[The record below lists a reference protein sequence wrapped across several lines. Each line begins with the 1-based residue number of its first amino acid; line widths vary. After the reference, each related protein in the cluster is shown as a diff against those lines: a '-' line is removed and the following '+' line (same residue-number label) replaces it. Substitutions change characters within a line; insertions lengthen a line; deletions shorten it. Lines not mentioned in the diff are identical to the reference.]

1 MPAIN
6 TFPWEEGFG
15 TAAAWLPTFWQLSNS
30 IYPEYGSTSGSTWVR
45 GRWLN
50 ATYNAAKF
58 AYHSTPAKAGWL
70 VTPPIE
76 IPATAHELKF
86 DLALTA
92 YNSAE
97 QYVDDMHESQIFR
110 VVMSDTPTMDNP
122 IILREWNS
130 TDSPYAITGIS
141 HLGEEVVIP
150 LAGIT
155 GVKFFAF
162 YAETL
167 QKLASPS
174 APDIYVDNVGVRLS
188 PVIYPIAPD
197 VDVTLA
203 PNTTAVISP
212 TGGATLAGAYEDD
225 SAILTAIPN
234 SNFVPA
240 YHKVWRIIGDGMIN
254 LTISTLED
262 WFAYMVGGDW
272 FAQEVVP
279 GVDIIVP
286 INLGAK
292 DGSFEFALGGGG
304 HPTLPVELSYFNAV
318 FVAENNSVNLS
329 WKTESESQMLGYYI
343 YRSMDENLSDAT
355 IISSLIHATNTSAAH
370 SYSFIDNTLLGEG
383 VYYYWLNTIEINGHD
398 SFHGPVTFEYNLF
411 DDEGEQVIPFTTRL
425 KGVYP
430 NPFNPNTNIGFELS
444 EKSEIK
450 ISIYNVRGQMVRN
463 YPSKT
468 YEAGHGSVAWDG
480 KDDSGNAVSSG
491 VYHIRMITGKKSFS
505 TKAVLMK

>member
-30 IYPEYGSTSGSTWVR
+30 IYPEYGSTSVSTWIR

-58 AYHSTPAKAGWL
+58 AYQSTPAKAGWL

-92 YNSAE
+92 YNSAD
-97 QYVDDMHESQIFR
+97 QYVADMHESQIFR

-122 IILREWNS
+122 TILREWNS

-150 LAGIT
+150 LGGIT

-167 QKLASPS
+167 QKLASPFS
-174 APDIYVDNVGVRLS
+174 PDIYVDNVGVRLS

-203 PNTTAVISP
+203 PNTTVVISP
-212 TGGATLAGAYEDD
+212 IGGATLAGAYEDD
-225 SAILTAIPN
+225 AATTTPIPN
-234 SNFVPA
+234 SMFVPA

-254 LTISTLED
+254 LTISTLEE
-262 WFAYMVGGDW
+262 WFAHMVGGEW
-272 FAQEVVP
+272 VAQEVTP

-286 INLGAK
+286 IDLGAK
-292 DGSFEFALGGGG
+292 DGSFEFALGSGGN
-304 HPTLPVELSYFNAV
+304 PTLPVELSYFNAV
-318 FVAENNSVNLS
+318 FVAKENSVNLK
-329 WKTESESQMLGYYI
+329 WKTESETQMLGYQI
-343 YRSMDENLSDAT
+343 YRSMDTNLANAE
-355 IISSLIHATNTSAAH
+355 LITGKILEATNSSTGNTY
-370 SYSFIDNTLLGEG
+370 SYSDREIENGT
-383 VYYYWLNTIEINGHD
+383 YYYWLEAV
-398 SFHGPVTFEYNLF
+398 SYNSSDYYGYQSVVVDFPSTPELP
-411 DDEGEQVIPFTTRL
+411 DVSSMSNA
-425 KGVYP
+425 YP
-430 NPFNPNTNIGFELS
+430 NPFRGKTSVDIAIKSGESGSFTVYNVLGQVVYSKKLS
-444 EKSEIK
+444 EGNITLEWNGRDMDGNRCGNGVYFYKLVTPSKSETKKMLIIK
-450 ISIYNVRGQMVRN
+450 
-463 YPSKT
+463 
-468 YEAGHGSVAWDG
+468 
-480 KDDSGNAVSSG
+480 
-491 VYHIRMITGKKSFS
+491 
-505 TKAVLMK
+505 